1 VEVENMINVSVLLFA
16 GIRESIGKEKL
27 ILSFKDGGTLKE
39 LMESMQQEYPEL
51 ENLFLSSQFI
61 VNCNHIEPE
70 YVLNDQDEVAIL
82 PPLGGG

>member
-1 VEVENMINVSVLLFA
+1 MIKVSVLLFA

-27 ILSFKDGGTLKE
+27 VLSFNDGATLKE
-39 LMESMQQEYPEL
+39 LMNHMHQAYPEL
-51 ENLFLSSQFI
+51 EKLFLSCQFI

-70 YVLNDQDEVAIL
+70 YVLKDEDEVAIL